1 MSPKKKRIIKKQL
14 ANARQESLNRGSTR
28 FGNSNIGYELVGGYH
43 GADRKRQ
50 IWDQAGY
57 PELVLPEMLWSESR
71 RSGYAKGI
79 MDIKAGESWQDDP
92 IIYDGD
98 EDPKRRKES
107 PTEFEKAIDKWAD
120 EWELWSRIEGAD
132 RRQMVMRYSG
142 LIIFAREPEK
152 STPDKPM
159 QTLLGPESITKIM
172 PVFETQIEVNE
183 AIQDTNSVDYGQPK
197 HFQFRSEVVGSRN
210 TWMEQDFVL
219 HPSRVVTFAE
229 GADDGS
235 IYGIPEFESYFNALL
250 DLEKIRMSGGEGSY
264 KNSSQKIAI
273 NLDPKLTQG
282 LTDDQQDAFDDNI
295 DDFNRDMN
303 KALVLAGA
311 EAKSL
316 QSSMSDISSYAELPK
331 NEVAAG
337 SGLPWTIIVGQQ
349 TGRMAS
355 DEDQTQK
362 NVVIAR
368 RQKKWVTPMIKK
380 MLKKLIEINA
390 LPKPQNKLTICWP
403 DITEPSFKEKVNIT
417 KEMMATNELSVKAQ
431 QDPVYSTEFIQEFA
445 GVEVEVLEREPVEG
459 AEASTKLIE

>member
-1 MSPKKKRIIKKQL
+1 
-14 ANARQESLNRGSTR
+14 
-28 FGNSNIGYELVGGYH
+28 
-43 GADRKRQ
+43 
-50 IWDQAGY
+50 
-57 PELVLPEMLWSESR
+57 MLWNESR

-107 PTEFEKAIDKWAD
+107 PTEFEIAIDKWAE

-152 STPDKPM
+152 SKPENPM

-172 PVFETQIEVNE
+172 PVFETQIEVNT
-183 AIQDTNSVDYGQPK
+183 AIQDTNSVDYGQPA

-210 TWMEQDFVL
+210 TWMEQDFQL

-250 DLEKIRMSGGEGSY
+250 DLEKIRMAGGEGSY

-282 LTDDQQDAFDDNI
+282 
-295 DDFNRDMN
+295 FND
-303 KALVLAGA
+303 
-311 EAKSL
+311 
-316 QSSMSDISSYAELPK
+316 
-331 NEVAAG
+331 
-337 SGLPWTIIVGQQ
+337 
-349 TGRMAS
+349 
-355 DEDQTQK
+355 
-362 NVVIAR
+362 
-368 RQKKWVTPMIKK
+368 
-380 MLKKLIEINA
+380 
-390 LPKPQNKLTICWP
+390 
-403 DITEPSFKEKVNIT
+403 
-417 KEMMATNELSVKAQ
+417 
-431 QDPVYSTEFIQEFA
+431 
-445 GVEVEVLEREPVEG
+445 
-459 AEASTKLIE
+459 